1 MKIIWPQYGF
11 EFLVQKNGLFAVRD
25 SIKNLE
31 DKILYLN
38 TLSMLNVDF
47 INAPINIVNG
57 NPLGQKVMYVVMNN
71 KQLNLTTDTAVY
83 IPKYTEIVNPPNP
96 KIFYASKKKK
106 KIETSKSID
115 LQ

>member
-25 SIKNLE
+25 SIKSSD
-31 DKILYLN
+31 DKMLYLN

-47 INAPINIVNG
+47 INAPINIING
-57 NPLGQKVMYVVMNN
+57 NPLGQKVMYVIMNN
-71 KQLNLTTDTAVY
+71 KQLNLTTDTRIY
-83 IPKYTEIVNPPNP
+83 IPKYTEVVNPPNP
-96 KIFYASKKKK
+96 KIFYAPKKEAKK
-106 KIETSKSID
+106 EINID